1 MTLDV
6 AKATLPQRRLANQKF
21 VLEYELAVDDPSAP
35 NGVPEDAGD
44 VTAAR
49 VTAEQI
55 VPAGVEPPAAT
66 VWTLGDGVTLPIAAD
81 ADGNFTVLTVSEPTG
96 LAAGGWLIKG
106 SLTRSG
112 GAVDWVFEDVLEL
125 TEQP

>member
-6 AKATLPQRRLANQKF
+6 AKSALPQRRLANQPF
-21 VLEYELAVDDPSAP
+21 VLEYELAADDPSAP
-35 NGVPEDAGD
+35 NGVPEDASD

-49 VTAEQI
+49 VTAEQL
-55 VPAGVEPPAAT
+55 VAAGVEPPAAT
-66 VWTLGDGVTLPIAAD
+66 VWTLGAGVTLPIAVD
-81 ADGNFTVLTVSEPTG
+81 ADGNFTVLTVAEPDG
-96 LAAGGWLIKG
+96 LAPGRWLIKG
-106 SLTRSG
+106 SLTRS